1 MDLCSKNVDDDSDIE
16 IIEST
21 PESLSKKSLNFKIA
35 NFTQSPEIV
44 PPTPGCDSSIIENV
58 NFSLK
63 LNPKPKKLNF
73 ETNETLLTNSKEH
86 LGGVKLVAK
95 RNAETR
101 TGVSPISKRNY
112 KEKDIEKPLLC
123 KINILNRMK
132 QPKNSIDENDF
143 AINTGKNLYNNNN
156 SFEKENLK
164 DSSNEALLINKIDD
178 IEDSGNIFQTNLELH
193 KTSDKN
199 LSIKNSFQLMTH
211 TGNKIEKD
219 NFDDS
224 LSIDFDKLSPF
235 KEAGQH
241 SLPKLSQNK

>member
-1 MDLCSKNVDDDSDIE
+1 
-16 IIEST
+16 
-21 PESLSKKSLNFKIA
+21 
-35 NFTQSPEIV
+35 
-44 PPTPGCDSSIIENV
+44 
-58 NFSLK
+58 
-63 LNPKPKKLNF
+63 
-73 ETNETLLTNSKEH
+73 
-86 LGGVKLVAK
+86 
-95 RNAETR
+95 
-101 TGVSPISKRNY
+101 
-112 KEKDIEKPLLC
+112 
-123 KINILNRMK
+123 MK